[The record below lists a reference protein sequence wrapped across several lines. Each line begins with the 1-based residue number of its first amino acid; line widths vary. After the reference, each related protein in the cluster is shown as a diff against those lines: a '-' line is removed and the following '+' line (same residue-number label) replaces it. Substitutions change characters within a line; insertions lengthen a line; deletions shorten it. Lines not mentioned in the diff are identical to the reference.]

1 MKKNYRLQGLDC
13 AHCADDIERA
23 INKIEDVKE
32 ATVSF
37 MTTKL
42 TIEAEAESIPK
53 IEEEMKKIVKRLDP
67 DIEIK
72 KG

>member
-23 INKIEDVKE
+23 INKIEGVKE

-42 TIEAEAESIPK
+42 IIEAEAENISK
-53 IEEEMKKIVKRLDP
+53 IEEKMKKVVKKLDSDIV
-67 DIEIK
+67 IK
-72 KG
+72 KD